1 MTAANRR
8 YTRYAIPEN
17 SLQKQQIKT
26 RGCSV
31 SLRGGEIAGCAT
43 SPTPARWF

>member
-26 RGCSV
+26 KGVLGS
-31 SLRGGEIAGCAT
+31 
-43 SPTPARWF
+43 

>member
-26 RGCSV
+26 NPDFS
-31 SLRGGEIAGCAT
+31 
-43 SPTPARWF
+43 